1 MEEVAE
7 EHGSHQQDEAVVLP
21 TKYEKADN
29 QETATTQ
36 TEGVKSVES
45 EGDDTGSPWIRGNQ
59 GRNE

>member
-36 TEGVKSVES
+36 TEGVESVES
-45 EGDDTGSPWIRGNQ
+45 EGDDTGSP
-59 GRNE
+59 